1 MKYLF
6 DAARRVQSLWCRQAR
21 LAGAARQ
28 MKGKEL
34 ELWLPSALLDL
45 LTADLFNGPE
55 EPRHGG
61 PWEAETKGAMA
72 RALAACTRGPIKAT
86 VRSPPNFG
94 HLPEM
99 VLSPSPVTAPSPL
112 LSLCV
117 GGGYT
122 QVAWPCLLPGVSSLE
137 ARGKCISVQPM
148 PVTALEGCQ
157 GQEAGVLWMR
167 AHWVPGRYH
176 MRCPRGGN
184 R

>member
-1 MKYLF
+1 
-6 DAARRVQSLWCRQAR
+6 
-21 LAGAARQ
+21 

-137 ARGKCISVQPM
+137 ARGKCTSMQPM

>member
-1 MKYLF
+1 
-6 DAARRVQSLWCRQAR
+6 
-21 LAGAARQ
+21 

-55 EPRHGG
+55 EPGHGG

-99 VLSPSPVTAPSPL
+99 VLSPSPVTTPSPL

-137 ARGKCISVQPM
+137 ARGKCISMQPM